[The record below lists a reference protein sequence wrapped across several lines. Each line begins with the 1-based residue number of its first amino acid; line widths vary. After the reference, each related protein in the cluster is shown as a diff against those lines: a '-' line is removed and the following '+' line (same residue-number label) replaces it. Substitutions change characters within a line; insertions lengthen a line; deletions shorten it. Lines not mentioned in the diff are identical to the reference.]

1 MGYQYLV
8 MEREYGSG
16 ATQIGGRLS
25 EILGIP
31 CYGREILEQ
40 VAKKGHI
47 SAEQIEAYEEK
58 ATNSF
63 LYSVYLMSRMDTG
76 ESNLAS
82 AESNI
87 YLAEQKV
94 IRELA
99 ASGPCILI
107 GHCAAQ
113 ALKDKKDV
121 LRVFIHADK
130 QTRLRRAVEEY
141 GIAQADAP
149 RVLKKFDKKRENYYR
164 ANTSADWKDPDEYD
178 MMLNSARLGTD
189 GCVEILKDFYSRGL
203 Y

>member
-1 MGYQYLV
+1 MKYHYLV

-16 ATQIGGRLS
+16 ATQIGRRLS

-31 CYGREILEQ
+31 CYGREILEK
-40 VAKKGHI
+40 VAGKGHI

-76 ESNLAS
+76 EANLAS

-87 YLAEQKV
+87 YLAEQRV
-94 IRELA
+94 IKELA

-113 ALKDKKDV
+113 ALKDKKG
-121 LRVFIHADK
+121 LCRVFIHADR

-141 GIAQADAP
+141 GIPQADAA
-149 RVLKKFDKKRENYYR
+149 RVLKKYDRKRENYYK

-178 MMLNSARLGTD
+178 MMLNSARMGTD
-189 GCVEILKDFYSRGL
+189 GCIEILKGFYSPED
-203 Y
+203 